1 MNPGD
6 PLASLRDIHLPAP
19 VSAWPPAPGWWVL
32 AALLLGVGLIAGW
45 VWRRWRR
52 RRYRRAA
59 VRALKISYAAYQSSG
74 QSGGDAS
81 DYLRDA
87 SRILKQAALAGFPRD
102 RVAALH
108 GEAWPVFL
116 VESGGDA
123 ALQGPVGELLAAVY
137 RPSVEAD
144 PEQVRQLQRLLEEW
158 LRSHRC

>member
-1 MNPGD
+1 MNPAD
-6 PLASLRDIHLPAP
+6 PLAHLRDIHLPEP

-32 AALLLGVGLIAGW
+32 AAALLLIAALIAAR
-45 VWRRWRR
+45 VWRRRR
-52 RRYRRAA
+52 QRRYRRAA
-59 VRALKISYAAYQSSG
+59 IRALNLSYRAYQSSG
-74 QSGGDAS
+74 DAG

-108 GEAWPVFL
+108 GDAWPLFL
-116 VESGGDA
+116 VESGGDT

-137 RPSVEAD
+137 RPRVEAD
-144 PEQVRQLQRLLEEW
+144 PEQLRQLQRLLEDW